1 VTAKKENELLRRWLV
16 GLWATYDQQP
26 HSIGDSEHESMRV
39 ARCDSVDGKFSHAV
53 YQIRASDIDKM
64 LERMLRFDYEI
75 SHD

>member
-1 VTAKKENELLRRWLV
+1 
-16 GLWATYDQQP
+16 
-26 HSIGDSEHESMRV
+26 MRV